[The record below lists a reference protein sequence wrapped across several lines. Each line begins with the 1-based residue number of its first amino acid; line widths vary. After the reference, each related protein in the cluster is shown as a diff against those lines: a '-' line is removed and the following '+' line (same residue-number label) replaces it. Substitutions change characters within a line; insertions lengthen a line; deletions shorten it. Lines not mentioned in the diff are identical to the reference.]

1 MFKPRLAFIASVT
14 LSLTATV
21 PGWAAETTTQSS
33 MMIAAIGRDVD
44 AISGSNH
51 TNARIVSAAP
61 AEIPVVEGLQNLGGR
76 SEIVVQLD
84 ADGKLTGASVKT
96 TSGRR
101 RFDESAL
108 RAVRSSTFAP
118 ERIEGRPVAG
128 SYLVDVTF
136 DPGQ

>member
-1 MFKPRLAFIASVT
+1 
-14 LSLTATV
+14 
-21 PGWAAETTTQSS
+21 